1 MFKPIKS
8 KKIYEVVI
16 EEIQEQIIDGTLNRG
31 DKLPTERDLAEQLNV
46 SRTSVREAMR
56 ALEVLGIIQVK
67 QGGGNYIKERFD
79 DALVEPLS
87 MMFILNESHPR
98 EIVDLR
104 KIIEVESA
112 YRAAQRI
119 TDEEIEELREIV
131 TQLRIQTNEKNEA
144 LSVQY
149 DKAFHY
155 SICRIADNYL
165 FSNILNMLSNLMD
178 TLIEDARGIIL
189 LKEENQAV
197 LIDQHEKIFHA
208 LEQKD
213 PKAAATAMREHI
225 TLIINEY
232 LTSLEKSQKFSL
244 NKTSQREV

>member
-8 KKIYEVVI
+8 KKVYEIVI
-16 EEIQEQIIDGTLNRG
+16 EEIQKRIINGTLNKG
-31 DKLPTERDLAEQLNV
+31 DKLPTERALAEQLNV
-46 SRTSVREAMR
+46 SRTSIREAMR

-67 QGGGNYIKERFD
+67 QGGGNFIKDRFD

-87 MMFILNESHPR
+87 MMFMLNESHPR

-112 YRAAQRI
+112 YRAAERI
-119 TDEEIEELREIV
+119 NDDEIEELRGV
-131 TQLRIQTNEKNEA
+131 VDQLRIQTKLKNESM
-144 LSVQY
+144 SVRY

-178 TLIEDARGIIL
+178 VLIEDARGIIL
-189 LKEENQAV
+189 LKEENMDV
-197 LIDQHEKIFHA
+197 LIHQHEKIFRG
-208 LEQKD
+208 LEKRD
-213 PKAAATAMREHI
+213 PKAAASAMREHI
-225 TLIINEY
+225 ALIIDEY
-232 LTSLEKSQKFSL
+232 LANLHESEKFAK
-244 NKTSQREV
+244 

>member
-8 KKIYEVVI
+8 KKVYEIAI
-16 EEIQEQIIDGTLNRG
+16 EEIQKRIISGTLNKG
-31 DKLPTERDLAEQLNV
+31 DKLPTERALAEQLNV

-67 QGGGNYIKERFD
+67 QGGGNFIKDRFD

-87 MMFILNESHPR
+87 MMFMLNESHPR

-112 YRAAQRI
+112 YRAAERI
-119 TDEEIEELREIV
+119 TDDEIEELRGV
-131 TQLRIQTNEKNEA
+131 VDQLRIQTELKNESM
-144 LSVQY
+144 SVRY

-155 SICRIADNYL
+155 TICRISDNYL

-178 TLIEDARGIIL
+178 VLIEDARGIIL
-189 LKEENQAV
+189 LKEENMNV
-197 LIDQHEKIFHA
+197 LIHQHEKIFRG
-208 LEQKD
+208 LEKRD
-213 PKAAATAMREHI
+213 PKAAANAMREHI
-225 TLIINEY
+225 ALIIDEY
-232 LTSLEKSQKFSL
+232 LANLHESEKFAK
-244 NKTSQREV
+244 

>member
-8 KKIYEVVI
+8 KKVYEVVI
-16 EEIQEQIIDGTLNRG
+16 DEIQQQIINGTLNRG
-31 DKLPTERDLAEQLNV
+31 DKLPTERVLAEQLGV

-56 ALEVLGIIQVK
+56 ALEVLGIVQVK
-67 QGGGNYIKERFD
+67 QGGGNYIKDRFD

-87 MMFILNESHPR
+87 LMFMLNESHPK

-112 YRAAQRI
+112 YRAAERI
-119 TDEEIEELREIV
+119 TDEEIEELRGVIQ
-131 TQLRIQTNEKNEA
+131 QLRQRTKDKDEA
-144 LSVQY
+144 MSVAY

-155 SICRIADNYL
+155 SICRIADNFL

-178 TLIEDARGIIL
+178 SLIEDARGIIL
-189 LKEENQAV
+189 LKEENQEI
-197 LIDQHEKIFHA
+197 LIKQHEKIFTA
-208 LEQKD
+208 LENKD

-225 TLIINEY
+225 NLIIDEY
-232 LTSLEKSQKFSL
+232 LTNLEESNKFS
-244 NKTSQREV
+244 SQAPR

>member
-16 EEIQEQIIDGTLNRG
+16 EEIQQQIIAGTLNRG
-31 DKLPTERDLAEQLNV
+31 DKLPTERELAEQLDV

-56 ALEVLGIIQVK
+56 TLEVLGIIQVK
-67 QGGGNYIKERFD
+67 QGGGNFIKERFD

-87 MMFILNESHPR
+87 MMFVLNESHPR

-104 KIIEVESA
+104 QIIEVESA
-112 YRAAQRI
+112 YRAAERI
-119 TDEEIEELREIV
+119 TDEDIEELRGIV
-131 TQLRIQTNEKNEA
+131 EQLRIQTNLKNESM
-144 LSVQY
+144 SVRY

-155 SICRIADNYL
+155 SICRIANNFL

-189 LKEENQAV
+189 LKEENQQV
-197 LIDQHEKIFHA
+197 LIEQHEKIFHA
-208 LEQKD
+208 LEKRD
-213 PKAAATAMREHI
+213 SKAAAAAMREHI
-225 TLIINEY
+225 TLIIDEY
-232 LTSLEKSQKFSL
+232 LSNIKESDKFS
-244 NKTSQREV
+244 NRKTW

>member
-16 EEIQEQIIDGTLNRG
+16 EEIQKQIISGTLNRG

-56 ALEVLGIIQVK
+56 ALEVLGIIHVK
-67 QGGGNYIKERFD
+67 QGGGNFIKDRFD

-87 MMFILNESHPR
+87 MMFMLNESHPR

-112 YRAAQRI
+112 YRAAERI
-119 TDEEIEELREIV
+119 TDEEIEELRGIV
-131 TQLRIQTNEKNEA
+131 DQLRIQTKLKNETM
-144 LSVQY
+144 SVKF

-155 SICRIADNYL
+155 SICRIADNFL

-178 TLIEDARGIIL
+178 ALIEDARGIIL
-189 LKEENQAV
+189 LKEENQDV
-197 LIDQHEKIFHA
+197 LIDQHEKIFYA
-208 LEQKD
+208 LESKD
-213 PKAAATAMREHI
+213 SKAAAHAMREHI

-232 LTSLEKSQKFSL
+232 LTNIEVSEKFS
-244 NKTSQREV
+244 K

>member
-1 MFKPIKS
+1 MMFKPIKS

-16 EEIQEQIIDGTLNRG
+16 EEIQQRIINGTLNKG
-31 DKLPTERDLAEQLNV
+31 DKLPSERDLAEQLNV

-56 ALEVLGIIQVK
+56 ALEVLGIIHVK
-67 QGGGNYIKERFD
+67 QGGGNYIKDRFD

-87 MMFILNESHPR
+87 LMFMLNESHPR

-112 YRAAQRI
+112 YRAAERI
-119 TDEEIEELREIV
+119 TDNEIEELRGVIE
-131 TQLRIQTNEKNEA
+131 QLRIQTKMKNESM
-144 LSVQY
+144 SVRY

-178 TLIEDARGIIL
+178 ALIEDARGIIL
-189 LKEENQAV
+189 LKEENQDV
-197 LIDQHEKIFHA
+197 LIEQHERIFNA
-208 LEQKD
+208 LANKD
-213 PKAAATAMREHI
+213 PKAAASAMREHI
-225 TLIINEY
+225 NLIINEY
-232 LTSLEKSQKFSL
+232 LTNLEESDKFS
-244 NKTSQREV
+244 

>member
-16 EEIQEQIIDGTLNRG
+16 EEIQQQIISGSLNRG

-67 QGGGNYIKERFD
+67 QGGGNFIKDRFD

-87 MMFILNESHPR
+87 MMFMLNESHPR

-112 YRAAQRI
+112 YRAAERI
-119 TDEEIEELREIV
+119 TDEEIEELRDIID
-131 TQLRIQTNEKNEA
+131 QLRIQTKLKNEA
-144 LSVQY
+144 MSVRF

-155 SICRIADNYL
+155 SICRIANNFL

-189 LKEENQAV
+189 LKEENQEV
-197 LIDQHEKIFHA
+197 LIEQHEKIFHA
-208 LEQKD
+208 LERKD
-213 PKAAATAMREHI
+213 PKAAAHAMREHI

-232 LTSLEKSQKFSL
+232 LSNIEVSEKFS
-244 NKTSQREV
+244 K

>member
-8 KKIYEVVI
+8 KKVYEIVI
-16 EEIQEQIIDGTLNRG
+16 EEIQKRIINGTLNKG
-31 DKLPTERDLAEQLNV
+31 DKLPTERALAEQLNV
-46 SRTSVREAMR
+46 SRTSIREAMR

-67 QGGGNYIKERFD
+67 QGGGNFIKDRFD

-87 MMFILNESHPR
+87 MMFMLNESHPR

-112 YRAAQRI
+112 YRAAERI
-119 TDEEIEELREIV
+119 TDDEIEELRGV
-131 TQLRIQTNEKNEA
+131 VDQLRIQTKLKNESM
-144 LSVQY
+144 SVRY

-178 TLIEDARGIIL
+178 VLIEDARGIIL
-189 LKEENQAV
+189 LKEENMDV
-197 LIDQHEKIFHA
+197 LIHQHEKIFRG
-208 LEQKD
+208 LEKRD
-213 PKAAATAMREHI
+213 PKAAASAMREHI
-225 TLIINEY
+225 ALIIDEY
-232 LTSLEKSQKFSL
+232 LANLHESEKFAK
-244 NKTSQREV
+244 